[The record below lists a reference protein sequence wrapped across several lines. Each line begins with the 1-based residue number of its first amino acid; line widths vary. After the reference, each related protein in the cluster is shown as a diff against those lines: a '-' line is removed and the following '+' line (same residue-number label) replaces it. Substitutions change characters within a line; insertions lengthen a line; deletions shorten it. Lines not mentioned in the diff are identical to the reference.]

1 MWCLNILIG
10 AQFFELA
17 KNYKPTEP
25 KAGFCPAL
33 ELEDF
38 AHIFVLLNTAYVM
51 FEDLDKKS
59 TARD

>member
-10 AQFFELA
+10 
-17 KNYKPTEP
+17 
-25 KAGFCPAL
+25 AL

>member
-1 MWCLNILIG
+1 LD
-10 AQFFELA
+10 
-17 KNYKPTEP
+17 KNQPS
-25 KAGFCPAL
+25 AGFCPAL